1 MKHLLIILFTPV
13 ALWLAGCVAVAP
25 SGRDFNAQSESG
37 LVVISFVD
45 RALFVPAGGAIAI
58 ANQAG
63 EKQWVIFAG
72 KGDEPIKSSD
82 GKGGYYYRTAALKP
96 GRYTITNWRLHNSSG
111 GESLSPPKPKLEFE
125 VVGGKAI
132 YLGSFNVIRFAE
144 NAQFRDRYEDDRQG
158 VIRFFPSLAS
168 ISLEHKSLVSDWW
181 PLPGGTDM
189 AKIGSPPLVLPN
201 KSTP

>member
-1 MKHLLIILFTPV
+1 MKRVSIIFFTLITLFLV
-13 ALWLAGCVAVAP
+13 GCVVVAP
-25 SGRDFNAQSESG
+25 SGRDFNAQSRNG
-37 LVVISFVD
+37 LVAISFAD
-45 RALFVPAGGAIAI
+45 RALFTPAGGAIAL

-63 EKQWVIFAG
+63 EKQWVIFSG
-72 KGDEPIKSSD
+72 KGDEPIKAAD
-82 GKGGYYYRTAALKP
+82 GKGGYYYRTAELKP

-111 GESLSPPKPKLEFE
+111 GESVSLPKTRLEFD

-132 YLGSFNVIRFAE
+132 YLGSFNAIRFAE

-158 VIRFFPSLAS
+158 FIRFFPSLAS
-168 ISLEHKSLVSDWW
+168 ISLENKSLASDWW

-189 AKIGSPPLVLPN
+189 AKIGASPFSPPN

>member
-1 MKHLLIILFTPV
+1 MKRVSIAFLTLIALF
-13 ALWLAGCVAVAP
+13 LAGCVAVAP
-25 SGRDFNAQSESG
+25 SGRDFNAQSENG

-45 RALFVPAGGAIAI
+45 RALFTPAGGAIAI

-63 EKQWVIFAG
+63 EKQWVIFSG
-72 KGDEPIKSSD
+72 KGDEPIKASD

-96 GRYTITNWRLHNSSG
+96 GKYTITNWRLHNSSG
-111 GESLSPPKPKLEFE
+111 GESLSPPKTKLEFE

-158 VIRFFPSLAS
+158 VIRFFPSLAP
-168 ISLEHKSLVSDWW
+168 ISLENRSFVSDWW

-189 AKIGSPPLVLPN
+189 AKISNSPFSPPN
-201 KSTP
+201 KSSP